1 MPARRPLRSF
11 LVCYL
16 GVWNGFMAQRPRSPS
31 GPPSKRRG
39 SSTLPDLLDQPGQ
52 AGQAASSFLDA
63 WSGGFDAML
72 ASQQQATDLETLA
85 NLLDEVQKETSA
97 SRIEEETPIVRDP
110 LTEGDTCLESSVT
123 SASSSSSDLKQEVQ
137 REPVLQ
143 MASVPAPLFLAP
155 TPKSTP
161 NVPVPP
167 WRQPA
172 KAPCGAPPC
181 HAAPVTAP
189 APRAVAPVR
198 CFDNGT
204 SHQFQNIFCFY
215 WLVASQ
221 ANFKTNFK
229 AKSKR
234 KLMTFHVFVGVILC

>member
-1 MPARRPLRSF
+1 
-11 LVCYL
+11 
-16 GVWNGFMAQRPRSPS
+16 
-31 GPPSKRRG
+31 
-39 SSTLPDLLDQPGQ
+39 
-52 AGQAASSFLDA
+52 
-63 WSGGFDAML
+63 ML
-72 ASQQQATDLETLA
+72 ASQPQATDLDTLA